1 MSYPSEFKRSIEYMD
16 RTRSNLKN
24 YDYVSQ
30 EIADAIEKNDKD
42 ALLRL
47 MNNNK

>member
-1 MSYPSEFKRSIEYMD
+1 MD